1 MSEQIDIQEFQ
12 LDLDQLHRRA
22 ADLTQELGNAN
33 YALREKRRELAQVN
47 AAIEARVH
55 ERTQVLPECAPRLA
69 LARTPRAQRRYR
81 KQAFRLGWSYQWRRR
96 GRSAPSVR
104 HRGQRGRGL
113 C

>member
-55 ERTQVLPECAPRLA
+55 ERTHVLAKA
-69 LARTPRAQRRYR
+69 NARSIGRRTIPCLS
-81 KQAFRLGWSYQWRRR
+81 KAG
-96 GRSAPSVR
+96 P
-104 HRGQRGRGL
+104 
-113 C
+113 